1 MSIQINGP
9 RDNAIYDLPKDFT
22 LEFVKPRDLVPHLE
36 VEIVPVSQVV
46 MRRNKRLESLGDT
59 LSGLSR
65 AQASFDETSKPD
77 DTQST
82 SQETARLV
90 NSLSSTRLLDDNGIV
105 TKANCE
111 IASQLIKAEMDK
123 LNNDFQ
129 TNPGRLQPLVN
140 VQRFI

>member
-1 MSIQINGP
+1 
-9 RDNAIYDLPKDFT
+9 
-22 LEFVKPRDLVPHLE
+22 
-36 VEIVPVSQVV
+36 
-46 MRRNKRLESLGDT
+46 MRRNKRLESLGDV

-123 LNNDFQ
+123 LNNDSQ

>member
-1 MSIQINGP
+1 
-9 RDNAIYDLPKDFT
+9 
-22 LEFVKPRDLVPHLE
+22 
-36 VEIVPVSQVV
+36 
-46 MRRNKRLESLGDT
+46 MRRYQQTAGESRRCVVRTFAGA
-59 LSGLSR
+59 GL
-65 AQASFDETSKPD
+65 FDETSKPD

-123 LNNDFQ
+123 LNNDSQ

>member
-9 RDNAIYDLPKDFT
+9 RENAIYDLPKDFT
-22 LEFVKPRDLVPHLE
+22 LEFVKPRDVVPHLE

-46 MRRNKRLESLGDT
+46 MRRNKRLESLGDA

-90 NSLSSTRLLDDNGIV
+90 NSLSLTRLLDDNGIV